1 MNFPHTTSKFLK
13 ALRNLALMEFLP
25 TDEVV
30 DYLSE
35 TLVPKR
41 KATSFCTTCDEDDVN
56 SLEEADDEVF
66 ASKIVD
72 STYSKLGSDDL
83 VRNLGI
89 MLVILLAIILLLVML
104 QFLKA
109 CMTGIEWMKKIYKT
123 IY

>member
-25 TDEVV
+25 TDDVV
-30 DYLSE
+30 NYLSE
-35 TLVPKR
+35 RFIPKR
-41 KATSFCTTCDEDDVN
+41 KEANFCETCDENDEGY
-56 SLEEADDEVF
+56 LEETDDEVH
-66 ASKIVD
+66 ASNIVD

-109 CMTGIEWMKKIYKT
+109 CMTGIEWMKKIY
-123 IY
+123 